1 MLTGDEW
8 IVWLLLLEDVYD
20 PKKSSSVRC
29 SLPAG
34 REDGVLGRAVPSCEI
49 FRLKLIWIF
58 LFKSEATGGEGQ
70 HLLLDPVGSL
80 VLERMK
86 AADCIVKNAT
96 HHLRLTKNGSTRSVD
111 CCVYLTDR
119 SIETISVVR
128 DLGLRRMTMAAG
140 GYQPLD
146 ALHNLMALNEGI
158 CYSDY
163 CRTLSCCQLLAAEE
177 NFRGGS
183 SALVSRSAG
192 WKSLANRWTKVGK
205 LVVKGWVE
213 RVDANENPRWLP
225 AQKPFFYDLFP
236 LEPATFSF
244 DSVEISPDFHPWSV
258 HIVAAADLAHL
269 TGWSR

>member
-1 MLTGDEW
+1 M
-8 IVWLLLLEDVYD
+8 
-20 PKKSSSVRC
+20 
-29 SLPAG
+29 
-34 REDGVLGRAVPSCEI
+34 
-49 FRLKLIWIF
+49 
-58 LFKSEATGGEGQ
+58 
-70 HLLLDPVGSL
+70 LDPVGSL

-128 DLGLRRMTMAAG
+128 DLGQRRMTMAAE

-192 WKSLANRWTKVGK
+192 
-205 LVVKGWVE
+205 
-213 RVDANENPRWLP
+213 
-225 AQKPFFYDLFP
+225 
-236 LEPATFSF
+236 
-244 DSVEISPDFHPWSV
+244 
-258 HIVAAADLAHL
+258 
-269 TGWSR
+269 